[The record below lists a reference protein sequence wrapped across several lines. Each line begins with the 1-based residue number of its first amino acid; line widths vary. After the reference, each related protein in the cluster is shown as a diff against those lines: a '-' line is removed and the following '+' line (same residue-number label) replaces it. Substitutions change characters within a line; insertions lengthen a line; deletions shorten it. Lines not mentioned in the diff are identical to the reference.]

1 MNMILR
7 KHGLAMLI
15 ALSTGACTSMSVMA
29 DDQALLNAAHACAQ
43 EGSRLDRLS
52 CYDQIFLA
60 PEQPGTDGVALPAL
74 WEAIARQES
83 QRTEENTGLLFSE
96 QGEDVLMSAPA
107 LGTTP
112 PRPTLVIACEKWITR
127 FQLHLP
133 EPIEGTRAEVRIS
146 SDNRSIDQQWRV
158 RNDGH
163 VISGGRGLPAIETL
177 RQFLNTS
184 DLRLQSDVAALD
196 GLRFNVAGLN
206 EMIDPLRENC
216 GW

>member
-15 ALSTGACTSMSVMA
+15 ALCAGSVTTMQA
-29 DDQALLNAAHACAQ
+29 TANDQALLDAAHTCAQ
-43 EGSRLDRLS
+43 ENSRLDRLS

-60 PEQPGTDGVALPAL
+60 PEKPDNDGSALPAL
-74 WEAIARQES
+74 WDAIARQES

-133 EPIEGTRAEVRIS
+133 EPIEGTRVEVQLS
-146 SDNRSIDQQWRV
+146 SSNRSINQQWRI

-177 RQFLNTS
+177 RQLLNAS

-196 GLRFNVAGLN
+196 GLRFDVTGLN
-206 EMIDPLRENC
+206 DMIDPLRENC